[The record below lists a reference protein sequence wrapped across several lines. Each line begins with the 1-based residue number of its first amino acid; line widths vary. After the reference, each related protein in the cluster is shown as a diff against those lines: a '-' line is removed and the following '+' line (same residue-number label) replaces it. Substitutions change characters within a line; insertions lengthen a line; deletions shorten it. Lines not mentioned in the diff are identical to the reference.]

1 MGKMSELDYLL
12 QIGDKEVLEEFFIK
26 RNFSKYSANVAVKE
40 FSKAYKEIQEKEKCN
55 EQKDDTKAGN
65 PK

>member
-1 MGKMSELDYLL
+1 MK
-12 QIGDKEVLEEFFIK
+12 IGDKEVLEEFFIK

>member
-26 RNFSKYSANVAVKE
+26 RNFSRYSANVAVKE
-40 FSKAYKEIQEKEKCN
+40 FSKAYKEIQENKIN
-55 EQKDDTKAGN
+55 
-65 PK
+65 